1 MTDLANRTIL
11 LGVSGGIA
19 AYKAADL
26 TSKLS
31 QAGARVRVILT
42 SHGAEFI
49 SPVTFQALSGEP
61 VHTST
66 FAAPETYGMG
76 HLALAAGAAAL
87 VVAPATA
94 NVLAKAAAGL
104 ADDLLSTTLLSVT
117 CPVLFAPAMN
127 PAMWAQPSTQRN
139 VAQLAADG
147 RHFVGPEEGWL
158 ACRERGVGRMAS
170 PEEIVWALRRL
181 VFEPRDLDGVRVLI
195 TAGPTHEHL
204 DPVRYL
210 SNPSTGRQGYALAE
224 AALLRGAQV
233 TLVTGPSQLT
243 PPTGAAVVAA
253 GSRAAG
259 RIRNP
264 VFRHKALH
272 LDQRIAPR
280 KVQAALVVDL
290 QHLDHHF
297 VAHVHNVG
305 DLFGPLHVE
314 PRNMDKTLL
323 AGGDLHKRAEIHDA
337 GHLSV
342 VNGARLGVV
351 HNRVDDGH
359 RAAAVVFVNAGN
371 KHVPVFLDIHLHAA
385 FRADFLDH
393 LPARADH
400 LADLFDGDH
409 GGHHLRRIPG
419 KVRAR
424 RRNPLE
430 DHLIQDIIARLV
442 RFVKRIPDHFGGQAA
457 DLQIHLN
464 RGDPLARSGDL
475 EVHIAEKVLHPL
487 NVHHGHPAVPF
498 GDQPA
503 GNPRDRGLD
512 RHARIHQRQRAA
524 ADGALGRGAVRRKH
538 LGNKAQCIGEF
549 LHWGNHRHFARVS
562 QSGWENGRIGGG
574 AARGGRRRRGRKPR

>member
-42 SHGAEFI
+42 SHGVEFI

-181 VFEPRDLDGVRVLI
+181 VFEPRDLDGARVLI

-224 AALLRGAQV
+224 AALLRGARV

-243 PPTGAAVVAA
+243 PPTGAAVVAVTT
-253 GSRAAG
+253 AAEM
-259 RIRNP
+259 
-264 VFRHKALH
+264 ATATLAA
-272 LDQRIAPR
+272 APR
-280 KVQAALVVDL
+280 HDVVIGCAA
-290 QHLDHHF
+290 
-297 VAHVHNVG
+297 VG
-305 DLFGPLHVE
+305 DYTPTGPADRKLPKQ
-314 PRNMDKTLL
+314 PRLTL
-323 AGGDLHKRAEIHDA
+323 DLTTT
-337 GHLSV
+337 
-342 VNGARLGVV
+342 
-351 HNRVDDGH
+351 
-359 RAAAVVFVNAGN
+359 
-371 KHVPVFLDIHLHAA
+371 
-385 FRADFLDH
+385 
-393 LPARADH
+393 
-400 LADLFDGDH
+400 
-409 GGHHLRRIPG
+409 
-419 KVRAR
+419 
-424 RRNPLE
+424 
-430 DHLIQDIIARLV
+430 QDIIAAVAAARQPRQLV
-442 RFVKRIPDHFGGQAA
+442 VGFAAETHDALATAAAKRAAKGLDLIVVNDMTEPGAGFGGPDNHVTLLDEAGPRHLSPRSKLQVAHAVLEWVAA
-457 DLQIHLN
+457 
-464 RGDPLARSGDL
+464 R
-475 EVHIAEKVLHPL
+475 
-487 NVHHGHPAVPF
+487 
-498 GDQPA
+498 
-503 GNPRDRGLD
+503 RDR
-512 RHARIHQRQRAA
+512 RAH
-524 ADGALGRGAVRRKH
+524 G
-538 LGNKAQCIGEF
+538 
-549 LHWGNHRHFARVS
+549 
-562 QSGWENGRIGGG
+562 
-574 AARGGRRRRGRKPR
+574 